1 MWYKLRQLVLLLYD
15 KYWAIHLDFLTQT
28 REGIYIVQL
37 GGQHPLREF
46 RRMADERFQE
56 MLVAL
61 DKEIGEKVEVV
72 IKSPQVDL
80 SALGLQ
86 RPDATWTYIVHDNPF
101 GNQLAL
107 LLLDNSNIGFTAD
120 PISAI
125 ILFFHAL
132 FKKTSRSDW

>member
-1 MWYKLRQLVLLLYD
+1 LRPFQFALVD
-15 KYWAIHLDFLTQT
+15 VADVIFVD
-28 REGIYIVQL
+28 EGC
-37 GGQHPLREF
+37 HPL
-46 RRMADERFQE
+46 
-56 MLVAL
+56 V
-61 DKEIGEKVEVV
+61 
-72 IKSPQVDL
+72 L

-125 ILFFHAL
+125 ILFFYAL
-132 FKKTSRSDW
+132 FKKNK